1 MSMKKGFTLVEM
13 LIVVVIVGILML
25 IWLWLNR
32 NQLAQLKAATVVE
45 EIRTSFDEIFLQ
57 ILNSSSHQAKDPNNP
72 DWPWIAKPYSALEL
86 VITPKA
92 SDSDRVNQTAQSAMP
107 IKYRMVPEG
116 SSSEQNLEETWIP
129 LGEKY
134 ELTFLSGT
142 TINGAD
148 GEVHSPV
155 IVKFTPFQTLC
166 EISSQDASSNLQY
179 KSLFFTIKPKGW
191 NEASFSLQNTYC
203 RLAPQ
208 SSSD

>member
-1 MSMKKGFTLVEM
+1 M

-32 NQLAQLKAATVVE
+32 NQLAQLKAATTVE
-45 EIRTSFDEIFLQ
+45 EVQTSFDEIFLQ

-72 DWPWIAKPYSALEL
+72 DWPWITKPYSALEL
-86 VITPKA
+86 VITPKP
-92 SDSDRVNQTAQSAMP
+92 SDLDGVNQTSQSDMP
-107 IKYRMVPEG
+107 IKYRMLSNQD
-116 SSSEQNLEETWIP
+116 SSDQEDEKAWTP

-142 TINGAD
+142 TINGTD
-148 GEVHSPV
+148 GELRSPV
-155 IVKFTPFQTLC
+155 IVKFTPFQTSC
-166 EISSQDASSNLQY
+166 EISSQDASKPKY
-179 KSLFFTIKPKGW
+179 KSLFFSIKPKGW
-191 NEASFSLQNTYC
+191 NEAIFFLQNTYC

>member
-1 MSMKKGFTLVEM
+1 MKKGFTLVEM

-45 EIRTSFDEIFLQ
+45 EVHTSFDEIFLQ

-72 DWPWIAKPYSALEL
+72 DWPWITKPYSALEL
-86 VITPKA
+86 VITPK
-92 SDSDRVNQTAQSAMP
+92 DSDLAGVNQTSQSDMP
-107 IKYRMVPEG
+107 IKYRMLSG
-116 SSSEQNLEETWIP
+116 QDSSNQDIEKTWTP

-148 GEVHSPV
+148 EELRSPV
-155 IVKFTPFQTLC
+155 IVKYTPFQTSC
-166 EISSQDASSNLQY
+166 EISSQDTSNPQY
-179 KSLFFTIKPKGW
+179 KRLFFTIKPKGW
-191 NEASFSLQNTYC
+191 NKASFSLQNTYC
-203 RLAPQ
+203 RLDPQ

>member
-1 MSMKKGFTLVEM
+1 MKKGFTLVEM

-92 SDSDRVNQTAQSAMP
+92 SDSDRVNQTSQSAMP

>member
-1 MSMKKGFTLVEM
+1 M

-45 EIRTSFDEIFLQ
+45 EVHTSFDEIFLQ
-57 ILNSSSHQAKDPNNP
+57 ILNSSSYQAKDPNNP
-72 DWPWIAKPYSALEL
+72 DWPWIAKPYSSLEL

-92 SDSDRVNQTAQSAMP
+92 SDLDGLNQTSQSDMP
-107 IKYRMVPEG
+107 IKYRML
-116 SSSEQNLEETWIP
+116 SDQDSSEQNLEETWTP

-142 TINGAD
+142 TINGTD
-148 GEVHSPV
+148 EKLGSPV
-155 IVKFTPFQTLC
+155 IVKLTPFQTSC
-166 EISSQDASSNLQY
+166 EISPQGASIPQY

-208 SSSD
+208 PSSD

>member
-32 NQLAQLKAATVVE
+32 NQLAQLKAATTVE
-45 EIRTSFDEIFLQ
+45 EVHTSFDEIFLQ

-86 VITPKA
+86 VITPK
-92 SDSDRVNQTAQSAMP
+92 DSDLAGVNQTSQSDMP
-107 IKYRMVPEG
+107 IKYRML
-116 SSSEQNLEETWIP
+116 SDQDSSEQNLEKSWTP

-142 TINGAD
+142 TINGTD
-148 GEVHSPV
+148 EESRSPV
-155 IVKFTPFQTLC
+155 IVRFTPFQTSC
-166 EISSQDASSNLQY
+166 EISSQDTSNPPY

-191 NEASFSLQNTYC
+191 NKASFSLQNTYC

>member
-1 MSMKKGFTLVEM
+1 MKKGFTLVEM

-45 EIRTSFDEIFLQ
+45 EVHTSFDEIFLQ

-86 VITPKA
+86 VITPKP
-92 SDSDRVNQTAQSAMP
+92 SDLDGVNQTSQSDMP
-107 IKYRMVPEG
+107 IKYRML
-116 SSSEQNLEETWIP
+116 SDQDSSEQNLEETWTP

-142 TINGAD
+142 TNNGTD
-148 GEVHSPV
+148 EELSSV
-155 IVKFTPFQTLC
+155 IVKFIPFQTSC
-166 EISSQDASSNLQY
+166 EISSQGASNPEY

-191 NEASFSLQNTYC
+191 NEASFFLQNTYC

>member
-1 MSMKKGFTLVEM
+1 MKKGFTLVEM

-45 EIRTSFDEIFLQ
+45 EVHTSFDEIFLQ

-72 DWPWIAKPYSALEL
+72 DWPWIIKPYSALEL
-86 VITPKA
+86 VITPK
-92 SDSDRVNQTAQSAMP
+92 DSDLAGVNQTAQSDMP
-107 IKYRMVPEG
+107 IKYRML
-116 SSSEQNLEETWIP
+116 SDQDSSEQNLEETWTP

-142 TINGAD
+142 TINGTD
-148 GEVHSPV
+148 EKLGSPV
-155 IVKFTPFQTLC
+155 IVKYTPFQTSC
-166 EISSQDASSNLQY
+166 EIFSQGTSNPQY

-191 NEASFSLQNTYC
+191 NKASFSLQNTYC

>member
-1 MSMKKGFTLVEM
+1 MKKGFTLVEM

-32 NQLAQLKAATVVE
+32 NQLAQLKAATTVE
-45 EIRTSFDEIFLQ
+45 EVHTSFDEIFLQ

-86 VITPKA
+86 VIPPKP
-92 SDSDRVNQTAQSAMP
+92 SDLDGVNQTSQSDML
-107 IKYRMVPEG
+107 IKYRMLSDQD
-116 SSSEQNLEETWIP
+116 SSNQEDEKAWTP

-142 TINGAD
+142 TINGTD
-148 GEVHSPV
+148 GELRSPV
-155 IVKFTPFQTLC
+155 IVKYTPFQTSC
-166 EISSQDASSNLQY
+166 KISSQDASNPEY

>member
-45 EIRTSFDEIFLQ
+45 EVQTSFDEIFLQ

-86 VITPKA
+86 VITPKT
-92 SDSDRVNQTAQSAMP
+92 SDLDGVNQTAQSDMP
-107 IKYRMVPEG
+107 IKYRML
-116 SSSEQNLEETWIP
+116 SDQDSSEQNLEETWTP

-134 ELTFLSGT
+134 ELIFLSGT
-142 TINGAD
+142 IINGTD
-148 GEVHSPV
+148 EKLGSPV
-155 IVKFTPFQTLC
+155 IVRFTPFQTSC
-166 EISSQDASSNLQY
+166 KISSQDASSPQY

-203 RLAPQ
+203 RLASQ

>member
-1 MSMKKGFTLVEM
+1 MV
-13 LIVVVIVGILML
+13 IVVVIVGILML

-32 NQLAQLKAATVVE
+32 NQLAQLKAATTVE
-45 EIRTSFDEIFLQ
+45 EVQTSFDEIFLQ

-72 DWPWIAKPYSALEL
+72 DWPWITKPYSALEL
-86 VITPKA
+86 VITPKP
-92 SDSDRVNQTAQSAMP
+92 SDLDGVNQTSQSNMP
-107 IKYRMVPEG
+107 IKYLMLSDQD
-116 SSSEQNLEETWIP
+116 SSNQDIEKSWTP

-142 TINGAD
+142 TNNGTD
-148 GEVHSPV
+148 EELHSPV
-155 IVKFTPFQTLC
+155 IVKYTPFQTSC
-166 EISSQDASSNLQY
+166 EISSQGASNPQY

-191 NEASFSLQNTYC
+191 NEASFSLQDTYC

>member
-1 MSMKKGFTLVEM
+1 M

-32 NQLAQLKAATVVE
+32 NQLAQLKAATTVE
-45 EIRTSFDEIFLQ
+45 EVHTGFDEIFLQ

-72 DWPWIAKPYSALEL
+72 DWPWIAKPYSTLEL
-86 VITPKA
+86 VITPKT
-92 SDSDRVNQTAQSAMP
+92 SDLDGLNQTSQSDMP
-107 IKYRMVPEG
+107 IKYRMLSDQD
-116 SSSEQNLEETWIP
+116 SSDQEEEKAWTP

-142 TINGAD
+142 TNNGTD
-148 GEVHSPV
+148 EEPRSPV
-155 IVKFTPFQTLC
+155 IVRFTPFQTSC
-166 EISSQDASSNLQY
+166 EISSQDTSNLQY

-191 NEASFSLQNTYC
+191 NEASFSLQNSYC
-203 RLAPQ
+203 RLVPQ

>member
-45 EIRTSFDEIFLQ
+45 EVHTSFDEIFLQ

-72 DWPWIAKPYSALEL
+72 DWPWIAKPYSTLEL

-92 SDSDRVNQTAQSAMP
+92 SDLAGVNQTSQSDMP
-107 IKYRMVPEG
+107 IKYRMLSDQD
-116 SSSEQNLEETWIP
+116 SSDQEEEKAWTP

-142 TINGAD
+142 TINGTD
-148 GEVHSPV
+148 GELRSPV
-155 IVKFTPFQTLC
+155 IVKFTPFQTSC
-166 EISSQDASSNLQY
+166 EISSQDASKPKY

-203 RLAPQ
+203 RLTPQ

>member
-1 MSMKKGFTLVEM
+1 MSIKKGFTLVEM

-45 EIRTSFDEIFLQ
+45 EVHTSFDEIFLQ
-57 ILNSSSHQAKDPNNP
+57 ILNSSSYQAKDPNNP

-86 VITPKA
+86 VITPKP
-92 SDSDRVNQTAQSAMP
+92 SDLDGVNQTSQSDMP
-107 IKYRMVPEG
+107 IKYRML
-116 SSSEQNLEETWIP
+116 SDQDSSEQNLEETWTP

-142 TINGAD
+142 TNNGTD
-148 GEVHSPV
+148 EELSSV
-155 IVKFTPFQTLC
+155 IVKFTPFQTSC
-166 EISSQDASSNLQY
+166 GISSQGASNPEY

-191 NEASFSLQNTYC
+191 NEASFFLQNTYC

>member
-1 MSMKKGFTLVEM
+1 M

-32 NQLAQLKAATVVE
+32 NQLAQLKAATTVE
-45 EIRTSFDEIFLQ
+45 EVHTGFDEIFLQ

-72 DWPWIAKPYSALEL
+72 DWPWIAKPYSTLEL
-86 VITPKA
+86 VITPKT
-92 SDSDRVNQTAQSAMP
+92 SDLDGLNQTSQSDMP
-107 IKYRMVPEG
+107 IKYRMLSDQD
-116 SSSEQNLEETWIP
+116 SSDQEEEKAWTP

-142 TINGAD
+142 TNNGTD
-148 GEVHSPV
+148 EEPRSPV
-155 IVKFTPFQTLC
+155 IVRFTPFHTSC
-166 EISSQDASSNLQY
+166 EISSQDTSNLQY